1 MKKIKAITISER
13 MHKRLTK
20 YCRERGLKVGA
31 TADAMILYSLQVMPK
46 EIPFKSSSYFMNKKE
61 GAKDAC

>member
-1 MKKIKAITISER
+1 